1 MAGSISGPSP
11 LSSLQPHV
19 IPLLNLPQ
27 TTPKQYQLPT
37 LTLQVFSSPVSS
49 HHYLSSLLHL
59 IFYKNFCSRIIIS
72 MKPLLS
78 LTDNFHSALY
88 SQEQSFIFQSNA
100 HTLLLCEA
108 REFLRMET
116 MPLLCWDISQYMTK
130 TQLIPGFSGSE
141 KKKKSRRQSAF
152 LQLSKLHFFY
162 L

>member
-1 MAGSISGPSP
+1 MAGSIFGPSP
-11 LSSLQPHV
+11 LSLLQPHV

-59 IFYKNFCSRIIIS
+59 IFYKNFCSRITIS

-88 SQEQSFIFQSNA
+88 SQEQQFIFQSNA
-100 HTLLLCEA
+100 HTLLFCEA

-141 KKKKSRRQSAF
+141 KKSRRQSAF